1 MDNDITNKR
10 VWNTKQMITIVG
22 GAISITFGLTMIWGR
37 FLFMENKIDIFV
49 KEVQEIKVLVEDS
62 KIYTNERLDKI
73 SSRNKDAININ
84 AKDIEKLKLPNTDK

>member
-1 MDNDITNKR
+1 MEKDITQEK

-22 GAISITFGLTMIWGR
+22 VAIGITFSATMIWGR